1 MIINYLLMDGYG
13 IYVWSSF
20 IFTFICFAML
30 YLVIRLQL
38 KKEQKRF
45 QNKYFD
51 LTRDEA
57 ETIKNQKTY
66 REILTFTRIS
76 KI

>member
-1 MIINYLLMDGYG
+1 MIVNYLIMDGYG

-20 IFTFICFAML
+20 IFTFLSFAVL
-30 YLVIRLQL
+30 YLVISLQL
-38 KKEQKRF
+38 KKEQKKF
-45 QNKYFD
+45 QIKYFD
-51 LTRDEA
+51 LTREEV

-66 REILTFTRIS
+66 REILTFTRVS